1 MYNPLWRQRFLIH
14 WFMFMCLTVFKKI
27 WKFDRA
33 LSTGTD
39 PPSISCWVNLLVPNK
54 LSYLFPKGWTTK
66 PINNESK
73 ICFCYIFRRNVQYFR
88 AQRPFYINIYL
99 FITKWYGR
107 NGDKVGGWQLRCRIS
122 VTLAKACST
131 TGLLHIE
138 RMTHLSFTIRIGE
151 GTVSIYVSHPFRRVF
166 TLSKKRTSIPFL
178 YLFFLTSWF
187 IDTSLLRVIFVW
199 KSLQRFIGDTKN
211 ISKNKTDVQ
220 MFYIC

>member
-131 TGLLHIE
+131 TGLLLDREDDASIIYYKDRRRHCKYLCVAS
-138 RMTHLSFTIRIGE
+138 LS
-151 GTVSIYVSHPFRRVF
+151 SS
-166 TLSKKRTSIPFL
+166 
-178 YLFFLTSWF
+178 
-187 IDTSLLRVIFVW
+187 
-199 KSLQRFIGDTKN
+199 
-211 ISKNKTDVQ
+211 
-220 MFYIC
+220 FYAE